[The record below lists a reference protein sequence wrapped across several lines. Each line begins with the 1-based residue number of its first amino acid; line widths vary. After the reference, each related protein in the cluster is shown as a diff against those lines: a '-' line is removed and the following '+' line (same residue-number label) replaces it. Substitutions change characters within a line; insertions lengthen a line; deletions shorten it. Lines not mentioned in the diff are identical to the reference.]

1 MKNQLRSAGNVRSP
15 FRLALGSALSALI
28 GLFLTCDAAAAAP
41 TVIELFTSQG
51 CSSCPPADAL
61 LGEFSK
67 QPNVIALA
75 YHVDYWDDLGW
86 RDRFALAEAVQRQR
100 GYVQRLSESGAFT
113 PQSVVNGRSSLI
125 GSDRRAIAAA
135 IAGERTTVP
144 VKLSLGD
151 GKLVV
156 DLVSQADRQP
166 YEINVVAYLPEAA
179 TPIERGENARRAL
192 HEFNIVR
199 AFSRLGVWK
208 GDSSNFFLPLS
219 SLPSDA
225 SRVAVLLQQPGQG
238 RIVGAA
244 SIAVR

>member
-1 MKNQLRSAGNVRSP
+1 MTSETG
-15 FRLALGSALSALI
+15 
-28 GLFLTCDAAAAAP
+28 AAAP
-41 TVIELFTSQG
+41 AVIELFTSQG

-67 QPNVIALA
+67 QPNIIALA

-86 RDRFALAEAVQRQR
+86 RDRFSLAEAVQRQR

-113 PQSVVNGRSSLI
+113 PQSVVNGRSSFI

-135 IAGERTTVP
+135 MEGERTTVP
-144 VKLSLGD
+144 VKLSLSEGQ
-151 GKLVV
+151 LIV
-156 DLVSQADRQP
+156 DLVAQTDRQP
-166 YEINVVAYLPEAA
+166 YEMNVVAYLPEAS
-179 TPIERGENARRAL
+179 TRIERGENARRTL

-199 AFSRLGVWK
+199 AFRRLGVWT
-208 GDSSNFFLPLS
+208 GDSSNHTLPLS

-225 SRVAVLLQQPGQG
+225 SRVAVLLQQPGEG